1 MEDKQE
7 TGFGEVSGEVR
18 VSDTAAEEALPPE
31 PGTDASD
38 GRDATGAPD
47 GAPVGTSEGEPVGT
61 PEGEPA
67 GAPTDGAADPA
78 EVPSD
83 PEAKVDGADGR
94 QGRNVAASLLDYME
108 IFAFSVA
115 AVLVIFTLLFR
126 LCRVDGSSMRKT
138 LENGQ
143 MLITTSIGEP
153 EQGDIIVFS
162 MTTDS
167 PYYDLNEALVKRVIA
182 KGGQT
187 VRIDCNTGTVYVDG
201 RELTEKYAELLDRNG
216 NEIGQV
222 QQFPTY
228 GYNRETRIFEAT
240 VPEGCLFVMG
250 DNRNHSTDSRTTVVG
265 MVDARRVLGRVVLR
279 LSPFTTDFD

>member
-7 TGFGEVSGEVR
+7 TGFGEVGGEVR
-18 VSDTAAEEALPPE
+18 ISDTPAEEALPPE
-31 PGTDASD
+31 AGTDASD
-38 GRDATGAPD
+38 GGDAAGAPD
-47 GAPVGTSEGEPVGT
+47 GT
-61 PEGEPA
+61 PEGEPT
-67 GAPTDGAADPA
+67 GEPTDGAADPA
-78 EVPSD
+78 VEVPSD
-83 PEAKVDGADGR
+83 PGAKADGADGR
-94 QGRNVAASLLDYME
+94 QGRNIVASLLDYME

-138 LENGQ
+138 LEDGQ

-201 RELTEKYAELLDRNG
+201 RELTEKYAELLDSSG

-250 DNRNHSTDSRTTVVG
+250 DNRNHSADSRTTVVG